1 MFSSSQEV
9 IMGPV
14 FLPAGQR
21 QPLPQGSNILN
32 KYGTRVTRNKSSDFC
47 LEELL
52 LSLKGYLPSTDTT
65 L

>member
-1 MFSSSQEV
+1 
-9 IMGPV
+9 MGPV

-21 QPLPQGSNILN
+21 QPLPQGSTILN